1 MIRRGSARRCAQ
13 RGRTAD
19 CRSTRARGS
28 RTRKAPGRAA
38 PSALL
43 LETLDRVLQRLV
55 LGTRLERLLP
65 DLVGLVALPHY
76 PEHLAQVRG
85 DLGVRTPDVRAAQL
99 LGGAL
104 EVAFAIQH
112 PAEAVHDEVILG
124 RQLERFLDQLLCF
137 RQAQVALGK

>member
-1 MIRRGSARRCAQ
+1 MTRRDSARRCV
-13 RGRTAD
+13 RPGRTAD

-55 LGTRLERLLP
+55 LGTHLERLLP
-65 DLVGLVALPHY
+65 DLVGLIALSHHPQD
-76 PEHLAQVRG
+76 LSQMRG
-85 DLGVRTPDVRAAQL
+85 DLRIGTPDVRAAQL

-104 EVAFAIQH
+104 EVALAVEH
-112 PAEAVHDEVILG
+112 PAQAVHDEVILG
-124 RQLERFLDQLLCF
+124 RQLERF
-137 RQAQVALGK
+137 

>member
-19 CRSTRARGS
+19 CRSTRARDS
-28 RTRKAPGRAA
+28 RTRKAPGREA

-65 DLVGLVALPHY
+65 DLVGLVALSHH
-76 PEHLAQVRG
+76 PEHLAQMRG
-85 DLGVRTPDVRAAQL
+85 DFGVGTPDVSAAQL
-99 LGGAL
+99 LGRAL
-104 EVAFAIQH
+104 EVAFAVEH
-112 PAEAVHDEVILG
+112 PA
-124 RQLERFLDQLLCF
+124 
-137 RQAQVALGK
+137 QA